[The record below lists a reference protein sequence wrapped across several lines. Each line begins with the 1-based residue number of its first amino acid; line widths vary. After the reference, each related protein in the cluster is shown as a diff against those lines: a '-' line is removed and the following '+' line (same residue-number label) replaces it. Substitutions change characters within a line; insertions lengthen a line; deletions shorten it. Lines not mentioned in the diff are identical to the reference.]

1 MDVLRIATRK
11 SPLAM
16 WQAHHVRD
24 TLLSLY
30 PDLTVELVGMTTEG
44 DRILDQP
51 LADIG
56 GKGLFIKELEHAL
69 YEDRADIAVHSMK
82 DVPAEL
88 PDGLTIAV
96 YMRREDPRDAWVSD
110 RYPAFAD
117 VEAGASI
124 GTSSLRRRGQLLAMR
139 SDITVTDMRG
149 NVGTRLKKLRAGD
162 CDGLIL
168 AAAGLKRLGMAEL
181 IGDVFEADAMIPAVG
196 QGIMGIECR
205 GDRDDLVEMLA
216 PLNDDVS
223 ARCIRAERAMSH
235 RLECDCHAPVAG
247 HARQTGDTMTLTGLV
262 AMADGTRVLTDTASG
277 PAGAPEQLGRDL
289 AGLLLDQGAAG
300 LIKP

>member
-1 MDVLRIATRK
+1 
-11 SPLAM
+11 M
-16 WQAHHVRD
+16 WQAEHVRD
-24 TLLSLY
+24 TLRSLY
-30 PDLTVELVGMTTEG
+30 PELQVDLVGMTTEG

-88 PDGLTIAV
+88 PEGLGIAV
-96 YMRREDPRDAWVSD
+96 YMQREDPRDAWVSE
-110 RYPAFAD
+110 RYPTFAD
-117 VEAGASI
+117 IEPGARI
-124 GTSSLRRRGQLLAMR
+124 GTSSLRRRGQLLALR
-139 SDITVTDMRG
+139 DDITVTDMRG
-149 NVGTRLKKLRAGD
+149 NVGTRLHKLRAGD
-162 CDGLIL
+162 CDALIL

-181 IGDVFEADAMIPAVG
+181 IGDVFEADTMIPAVG

-205 GDRDDLVEMLA
+205 SDHDELIEMLA
-216 PLNDDVS
+216 PLNDPGS

-247 HARQTGDTMTLTGLV
+247 HATQRGDSMTLTGLV
-262 AMADGTRVLTDTASG
+262 AMADGSQVLTDSASG
-277 PAGAPEQLGRDL
+277 PADAPEQLGRDL
-289 AGLLLDQGAAG
+289 AGVLLERGAAA
-300 LIKP
+300 LINP